1 MKSLLII
8 SFYFFLTLTAI
19 ADNNQWT
26 SHFQHIADSLIKTS
40 SLADQSQ
47 IGIHIY
53 DLTADS
59 TVYAYGKDQMMRPAS
74 VLKLL
79 TAASA
84 LYHLGGNYQYTTS
97 LYIQGS
103 CREDSVLQGNLY
115 IKAGYDPCFNEEDM
129 KALADSLE
137 SRGIKCINGNIYT
150 DLSFKD
156 TLKMGYGWLW
166 NWQKD
171 ELPLTPLLYH
181 SDDTFMDAFM
191 NELDLR
197 GIIHPLQP
205 VSCVL
210 PTDKDI
216 SLLCRRHHC
225 IDEVLLKM
233 LKDSNNQ
240 YAESLFYQLAS
251 SDRPPYS
258 NYRPSSQAVKD
269 FIQNALGENPDRYD
283 VYDGSGLSVYNCLS
297 PSLIVKLLRYIHLH
311 PALYRHIY
319 PSLPI
324 AGEDGTLSRRMKKAP
339 LYYNVRAKT
348 GTVRRV
354 VTIAGY
360 CTHNQGHHLAF
371 AIFHNGIAS
380 SKEVRNWDD
389 VFLETLV
396 NSY

>member
-1 MKSLLII
+1 
-8 SFYFFLTLTAI
+8 
-19 ADNNQWT
+19 
-26 SHFQHIADSLIKTS
+26 
-40 SLADQSQ
+40 
-47 IGIHIY
+47 
-53 DLTADS
+53 
-59 TVYAYGKDQMMRPAS
+59 
-74 VLKLL
+74 
-79 TAASA
+79 
-84 LYHLGGNYQYTTS
+84 
-97 LYIQGS
+97 
-103 CREDSVLQGNLY
+103 
-115 IKAGYDPCFNEEDM
+115 
-129 KALADSLE
+129 
-137 SRGIKCINGNIYT
+137 
-150 DLSFKD
+150 
-156 TLKMGYGWLW
+156 
-166 NWQKD
+166 
-171 ELPLTPLLYH
+171 
-181 SDDTFMDAFM
+181 
-191 NELDLR
+191 
-197 GIIHPLQP
+197 
-205 VSCVL
+205 
-210 PTDKDI
+210 
-216 SLLCRRHHC
+216 
-225 IDEVLLKM
+225 M

-258 NYRPSSQAVKD
+258 NYRPSSQSVKD

-360 CTHNQGHHLAF
+360 CTHNQGHQLAF